1 MEFKLTDDI
10 EKRLKAGESI
20 TVADVELLCLRFTIK
35 VSKIQGLAYGLAT
48 YVDIGD
54 CLDTVYI
61 DGIIID
67 CNSNLEADANK
78 YLTGIRDKFETAA
91 KQLHKDL
98 ADAAKHDQIQ
108 SAVISYSGY

>member
-1 MEFKLTDDI
+1 MKFKLTNEI
-10 EKRLKAGESI
+10 EKKLNAGESI

-48 YVDIGD
+48 YVDVGD

-61 DGIIID
+61 DGIVID
-67 CNSNLEADANK
+67 CSNLEADTNK
-78 YLTGIRDKFETAA
+78 YLTDIRGKFETAA
-91 KQLHKDL
+91 KQLHDNL
-98 ADAAKHDQIQ
+98 TDAAKHDQIQ